1 MCKKKE
7 VTPPQ
12 TTKTKMMMKPTTAK
26 GCRRRIRRTQTNNN
40 KSLIKTISLL
50 FIIGGTASLIAVLQY
65 NPTAKTQ
72 LITKLSK
79 IELKHT
85 ISNISSA
92 LQDIPKKRRLG
103 GSGSGGIIKLTESSK
118 LFDFDE
124 EMDKSEN
131 AFLSVSLPEDVEKN
145 KNPLERVLEGIEDLF
160 NGLEDMFN
168 NSKNNLRNK
177 HRNMKASAVGGGGD
191 AAEVGGETQRNWIP
205 SIITNFYSP
214 IAGPLIAF
222 IGIIFAIA
230 SFASRLIVSS
240 PTSNSHR
247 QVDENEAE
255 IIQFYEKQMECGTL
269 IQGGGM
275 PLFSQDVKLPSH
287 PLIRQG
293 SGCNSG
299 SFDMNTTATLRRS
312 VSEPEKTY
320 RGSQGDLYYSR
331 VLETLHLDDEE
342 EVEGVDP
349 SPAVEIEP
357 EVDQQVVQEDT
368 EDDLQDCQITLL
380 ENISS
385 LTEDDWI
392 VEPDERV
399 ERDESDEVDSPFEV
413 SPCSPQPQEAVVDD
427 EDTCFE
433 SAVSQIIPEQDGHQE
448 ESQSCPSSPESTS
461 STISSLTV
469 EDYDIETGSFN
480 IPPVPSMLTSPLAL
494 EHEATTP
501 QRSNLSQNR
510 KLSKRVSFSPD
521 IKIREIP
528 RRRCQVCELSSE
540 MYLYIMLFTVA
551 IVIAVFSFM
560 PPPHPK
566 LSPVSCGEMF
576 LRAEKMLSSQWDV
589 EL

>member
-1 MCKKKE
+1 MPAT
-7 VTPPQ
+7 V
-12 TTKTKMMMKPTTAK
+12 K
-26 GCRRRIRRTQTNNN
+26 GYRRRRRTQSNNN

-50 FIIGGTASLIAVLQY
+50 FIIGGTASLIALQY

-92 LQDIPKKRRLG
+92 LQDMPKKRRLG
-103 GSGSGGIIKLTESSK
+103 GSGNGGGIIKLTESSK

-145 KNPLERVLEGIEDLF
+145 KNPLERVLEGLEDLF

-177 HRNMKASAVGGGGD
+177 YRNLKATAAGGD
-191 AAEVGGETQRNWIP
+191 TTDIGGETQRNWIP
-205 SIITNFYSP
+205 SIITNYYSP
-214 IAGPLIAF
+214 LAAPLIAF

-230 SFASRLIVSS
+230 SFASRLIMTS
-240 PTSNSHR
+240 PTR
-247 QVDENEAE
+247 TVDENEAE
-255 IIQFYEKQMECGTL
+255 IIQFYDKEMECGTL
-269 IQGGGM
+269 IQGGM

-293 SGCNSG
+293 SGCNGG
-299 SFDMNTTATLRRS
+299 SFDVNTTATLRRS
-312 VSEPEKTY
+312 VSDPEQ

-331 VLETLHLDDEE
+331 VLDTLHLDDED
-342 EVEGVDP
+342 EVEGKVDS
-349 SPAVEIEP
+349 SPLEAEDKDLE
-357 EVDQQVVQEDT
+357 VVQEDT
-368 EDDLQDCQITLL
+368 GDDRQECQITLL

-385 LTEDDWI
+385 LTEDDGI

-399 ERDESDEVDSPFEV
+399 DRDESDEVDSPFEV
-413 SPCSPQPQEAVVDD
+413 SPCPPQPQEAAVDD

-433 SAVSQIIPEQDGHQE
+433 SAVSQIIPVQDGHQE
-448 ESQSCPSSPESTS
+448 ESQACPQSPESTS

-469 EDYDIETGSFN
+469 DDYDIETGSFN
-480 IPPVPSMLTSPLAL
+480 IPPVPSMSTSPPLTL

-501 QRSNLSQNR
+501 QRTNLSQNR

-528 RRRCQVCELSSE
+528 RRRRQVYELSSE
-540 MYLYIMLFTVA
+540 MYLYIMLFLVA

-560 PPPHPK
+560 PPPHPN

>member
-1 MCKKKE
+1 
-7 VTPPQ
+7 
-12 TTKTKMMMKPTTAK
+12 MKPTSAK

-50 FIIGGTASLIAVLQY
+50 FIIGGTASLIALQY

-103 GSGSGGIIKLTESSK
+103 GSGSSGGIIKLTESSK

-131 AFLSVSLPEDVEKN
+131 AFLSVSLPEEKVQD
-145 KNPLERVLEGIEDLF
+145 KNPLERVLEGLEDLF

-191 AAEVGGETQRNWIP
+191 AAELGGETQRNWIP

-214 IAGPLIAF
+214 IAAPLIAF

-230 SFASRLIVSS
+230 SFASRLIMTSS

-255 IIQFYEKQMECGTL
+255 IIQFYEKEMECGTL
-269 IQGGGM
+269 MQGGGM
-275 PLFSQDVKLPSH
+275 RLFSQDVKLPSH

-293 SGCNSG
+293 SRCNSG
-299 SFDMNTTATLRRS
+299 SFDINTTALRRS

-342 EVEGVDP
+342 EVEGVEP
-349 SPAVEIEP
+349 SLVEVEP
-357 EVDQQVVQEDT
+357 EVNQVQEPQEDT

-380 ENISS
+380 ENVSS
-385 LTEDDWI
+385 LTEDDAV
-392 VEPDERV
+392 VEPERV
-399 ERDESDEVDSPFEV
+399 ERDESDMINSPSEAA
-413 SPCSPQPQEAVVDD
+413 PCSSQPQEAVVDD

-433 SAVSQIIPEQDGHQE
+433 SAVSQIKPEQDGHQE

-480 IPPVPSMLTSPLAL
+480 IPQVPSMPTSPPFAL

-501 QRSNLSQNR
+501 QRANLSQTR

-528 RRRCQVCELSSE
+528 RRRRQVYELSSE

>member
-1 MCKKKE
+1 MKKKKE
-7 VTPPQ
+7 VTPPP
-12 TTKTKMMMKPTTAK
+12 TKITKKTMPTTAK
-26 GCRRRIRRTQTNNN
+26 GCRRRRRHTQSNNN
-40 KSLIKTISLL
+40 KSLVKTISLL
-50 FIIGGTASLIAVLQY
+50 FTICGAASLIALQY

-72 LITKLSK
+72 LITKIQN

-103 GSGSGGIIKLTESSK
+103 GNGSGGIIKLTESSK

-131 AFLSVSLPEDVEKN
+131 AFLSVSLPEEKVQD
-145 KNPLERVLEGIEDLF
+145 KNPLERVLEGLEDLF

-214 IAGPLIAF
+214 LAAPLIAF
-222 IGIIFAIA
+222 IGIIIFAIA

-255 IIQFYEKQMECGTL
+255 IIQFYEKEMECGTL
-269 IQGGGM
+269 MHASGM

-299 SFDMNTTATLRRS
+299 SFNMNTTATLRRS
-312 VSEPEKTY
+312 VSDPEKTY

-331 VLETLHLDDEE
+331 VLETLHLDDADDEGEGKVDSSPIEE
-342 EVEGVDP
+342 DEVYQVQ
-349 SPAVEIEP
+349 EP
-357 EVDQQVVQEDT
+357 QEDT
-368 EDDLQDCQITLL
+368 ADDLQDCQITLL

-385 LTEDDWI
+385 LTEDDGI
-392 VEPDERV
+392 EEPERV
-399 ERDESDEVDSPFEV
+399 EREEPNKIESPSQAA
-413 SPCSPQPQEAVVDD
+413 PCSPRPQEAVVDD

-480 IPPVPSMLTSPLAL
+480 IPQVPLPTSPPLD
-494 EHEATTP
+494 HEATP
-501 QRSNLSQNR
+501 QRGNLSQNR

-528 RRRCQVCELSSE
+528 RGRRQVYELSSE
-540 MYLYIMLFTVA
+540 MYLYIMLFTLA

-576 LRAEKMLSSQWDV
+576 LRAEKMLSSQWDE

>member
-1 MCKKKE
+1 
-7 VTPPQ
+7 
-12 TTKTKMMMKPTTAK
+12 
-26 GCRRRIRRTQTNNN
+26 
-40 KSLIKTISLL
+40 L
-50 FIIGGTASLIAVLQY
+50 
-65 NPTAKTQ
+65 
-72 LITKLSK
+72 
-79 IELKHT
+79 
-85 ISNISSA
+85 
-92 LQDIPKKRRLG
+92 
-103 GSGSGGIIKLTESSK
+103 
-118 LFDFDE
+118 
-124 EMDKSEN
+124 
-131 AFLSVSLPEDVEKN
+131 
-145 KNPLERVLEGIEDLF
+145 
-160 NGLEDMFN
+160 
-168 NSKNNLRNK
+168 
-177 HRNMKASAVGGGGD
+177 
-191 AAEVGGETQRNWIP
+191 AA
-205 SIITNFYSP
+205 
-214 IAGPLIAF
+214 APLIAF

-230 SFASRLIVSS
+230 SFASRLIMTPH

-255 IIQFYEKQMECGTL
+255 IIQFYDKEMECGTL
-269 IQGGGM
+269 IQGGM

-299 SFDMNTTATLRRS
+299 SFDVNTTTLRWS

-342 EVEGVDP
+342 EVEGVEP

-413 SPCSPQPQEAVVDD
+413 SLCSPQPQEAVVDD

-480 IPPVPSMLTSPLAL
+480 IPPVPSMPTSPPVAL
-494 EHEATTP
+494 DHEATTP
-501 QRSNLSQNR
+501 LRGNLSQSR

-528 RRRCQVCELSSE
+528 RGRRQVYELSSE
-540 MYLYIMLFTVA
+540 MYLYIMLFTLA

-560 PPPHPK
+560 PPPHPT